1 MTNFAN
7 FLLNFAKFAISKK
20 WEKIM
25 PLISTNYGKQMIETQ
40 EVEKVGTK
48 WNMILRSE
56 IYTT

>member
-1 MTNFAN
+1 M
-7 FLLNFAKFAISKK
+7 LNFAKFAISKK